1 MNKHILKPEVQEFL
15 YNNAKKSPTEIA
27 LKKSPF
33 AEISSSELAEQ
44 VDSKQRLTSKLP
56 TWIATPN
63 IYFPPRQN
71 AEQCSSE
78 LTAKYKASLFSGK
91 KAIDIT
97 GGLGVDVWALSSNF
111 ETVHYCEMNE
121 QLFPIVKHNFD
132 ALGKNVQCHFGDG
145 IETLKTAEDHYD
157 LIYLDPAR
165 RDEHN
170 RKMVSFADCVPNVVE
185 LQDIF
190 FTLSENVMIKASPMM
205 DISLALEELKF
216 VKKIHVIALKNEC
229 KELLFVMQKGFT
241 NEPKIICTNLPEQ
254 NTFSFTRSEE
264 QNTFVSYSEP
274 QQYLYEPNSA
284 VLKAGAFNSISEKL
298 GLKKL
303 HKHTHLYTSDEL
315 QQDFPGKIY
324 QIKENIEYN
333 KKKVAPFL
341 PDKKANIKSYNFIDS
356 PQQAQKKLA
365 LKDGGQA
372 FLFCVKTVD
381 EKYSILI
388 CSQLPK

>member
-1 MNKHILKPEVQEFL
+1 MNKHILKPDVQEFL
-15 YNNAKKSPTEIA
+15 CNNAKKSPTEIA

-44 VDSKQRLTSKLP
+44 IDSKQRLSSKLP
-56 TWIATPN
+56 TWINTPN

-78 LTAKYKASLFSGK
+78 LTANYKASLFSGK
-91 KAIDIT
+91 TAIDIT
-97 GGLGVDVWALSSNF
+97 GGFGVDVWALSSNF
-111 ETVHYCEMNE
+111 DTVHYCEMNE
-121 QLFPIVKHNFD
+121 QLFPIVEHNFD

-145 IETLKTAEDHYD
+145 IETLKTAENHYD

-170 RKMVSFADCVPNVVE
+170 RKMVSFADCVPNVVK
-185 LQDIF
+185 LQDLF
-190 FTLSENVMIKASPMM
+190 FTLSENVMVKASPMM
-205 DISLALEELKF
+205 DISLALEELKG
-216 VKKIHVIALKNEC
+216 VKEVHVVALKNEC

-241 NEPKIICTNLPEQ
+241 DEPKIICTNLPEQ
-254 NTFSFTRSEE
+254 NIFSFTRSEE
-264 QNTFVSYSEP
+264 QNALVSFSEP
-274 QQYLYEPNSA
+274 LQYLYEPN
-284 VLKAGAFNSISEKL
+284 VTILKAGAFNSISEKL

-315 QQDFPGKIY
+315 QQNFPGKIY
-324 QIKENIEYN
+324 QINQNLEYN
-333 KKKVAPFL
+333 KKKVPPFL
-341 PDKKANIKSYNFIDS
+341 TDKKANIKSYNFVDT
-356 PQQAQKKLA
+356 PQQIQKKLA

-381 EKYSILI
+381 EKFRVLL
-388 CSQLPK
+388 CRLV